1 VTTKTEQTQSA
12 LLANVDKQR
21 RKMHRKA
28 ALALIGVL
36 GVFAAA
42 VDVPSLRSA
51 VNPDAHPATRK
62 QQATADLTRQATV
75 AGVIPDWS
83 AVNQDAQATAQ
94 HSGAAA
100 AGHVLTRGDLPVEP
114 DDLTTPDTGLYVAD
128 GRVLDQLSGVG
139 ADAATALGN
148 DVDDAELVD
157 LMGESPGAL
166 YYLDLMNSRDFL
178 DTTNALYA
186 TLGVAQVN
194 WSTMLDE
201 RVCQTCDEYEA
212 RSPYDL
218 KNVPEVPHGMCRCW
232 TMPA

>member
-1 VTTKTEQTQSA
+1 VTTKTQQTQA
-12 LLANVDKQR
+12 GLLANVDKQR

-42 VDVPSLRSA
+42 VDVPSLRAA
-51 VNPDAHPATRK
+51 VNPDAHPAARK

-83 AVNQDAQATAQ
+83 TVNQDAQATAQ
-94 HSGAAA
+94 RSGAAA
-100 AGHVLTRGDLPVEP
+100 AGHVLTQGDLPVEP
-114 DDLTTPDTGLYVAD
+114 DTATPSDTGLYVAD

-148 DVDDAELVD
+148 DVDDAELID

-166 YYLDLMNSRDFL
+166 YYLDLMNSRDYMNAANGVYSALGFTQVMW
-178 DTTNALYA
+178 DTMA
-186 TLGVAQVN
+186 
-194 WSTMLDE
+194 DE
-201 RVCQTCDEYEA
+201 KVCQTCDEYAA
-212 RSPYDL
+212 RSPYNL
-218 KNVPEVPHGMCRCW
+218 NEVPAVPHGGCRCW
-232 TMPA
+232 CIPA

>member
-1 VTTKTEQTQSA
+1 VTTKTQQTQAA

-51 VNPDAHPATRK
+51 VNPDAHPAARK

-83 AVNQDAQATAQ
+83 AVNADAQATAQ
-94 HSGAAA
+94 RSGAAA

-139 ADAATALGN
+139 ADAATALGD

-178 DTTNALYA
+178 NATHGVYSALGFTQVMWDTMDDRAC
-186 TLGVAQVN
+186 
-194 WSTMLDE
+194 D
-201 RVCQTCDEYEA
+201 TCEELAA
-212 RSPYDL
+212 RSPYYL
-218 KNVPEVPHGMCRCW
+218 REVPEVPHGHCRCYCI
-232 TMPA
+232 PA